1 MNKVSILLG
10 FIALLFLWG
19 QRLHAQEL
27 YTLEKTLDVAYQNS
41 PDIQT
46 QQLSLEQSRE
56 RLNAQKAGL
65 KSRFS
70 LSVDPF
76 SYEKKRSYEQLLSQ
90 WYNYKTISSSGT
102 FSIVQPIKA
111 TDGKI
116 SLMNQFGYVNS
127 TTNDKT
133 PEEYYSNNVS
143 LNISQP
149 LFSKYNSNKMG
160 LRQVEL
166 DLETALLRFAI
177 LKLTTEKSV
186 SQYFYN
192 VYQAQQSLDIAKEEQ
207 ANQQKSYDIIK
218 NKVDAGLSA
227 EEELWQAELNL
238 ANAESSVN
246 NAEVSLENAK
256 DEMKQAIGMNLSA
269 DFNVLANVDV
279 KTIDVKLEDAIAY
292 ALHQRMELRQY
303 EISIET
309 SKMNLLSTKDN
320 DKIKGSVDLTVGL
333 FGNDA
338 NVGQIYNTPTDN
350 EKVALSFN
358 IPIWDWGQ
366 RKSLIKV
373 AEASLKTSEINYEHE
388 KVTIEME
395 VRQIYR
401 SLKNLVYQIDIAK
414 KSVDNAQKTYEL
426 NLEKYE
432 NGDLTSMDLSLYQNQ
447 LSTQKNSLTSAL
459 INYKL
464 ELLELKIKTL
474 WDFEAG
480 KSVLP
485 NIYSTNF

>member
-149 LFSKYNSNKMG
+149 LFSK
-160 LRQVEL
+160 
-166 DLETALLRFAI
+166 
-177 LKLTTEKSV
+177 
-186 SQYFYN
+186 
-192 VYQAQQSLDIAKEEQ
+192 
-207 ANQQKSYDIIK
+207 
-218 NKVDAGLSA
+218 
-227 EEELWQAELNL
+227 
-238 ANAESSVN
+238 
-246 NAEVSLENAK
+246 
-256 DEMKQAIGMNLSA
+256 
-269 DFNVLANVDV
+269 
-279 KTIDVKLEDAIAY
+279 
-292 ALHQRMELRQY
+292 
-303 EISIET
+303 
-309 SKMNLLSTKDN
+309 
-320 DKIKGSVDLTVGL
+320 
-333 FGNDA
+333 
-338 NVGQIYNTPTDN
+338 
-350 EKVALSFN
+350 
-358 IPIWDWGQ
+358 
-366 RKSLIKV
+366 
-373 AEASLKTSEINYEHE
+373 
-388 KVTIEME
+388 
-395 VRQIYR
+395 
-401 SLKNLVYQIDIAK
+401 
-414 KSVDNAQKTYEL
+414 
-426 NLEKYE
+426 
-432 NGDLTSMDLSLYQNQ
+432 
-447 LSTQKNSLTSAL
+447 
-459 INYKL
+459 
-464 ELLELKIKTL
+464 
-474 WDFEAG
+474 
-480 KSVLP
+480 
-485 NIYSTNF
+485 

>member
-1 MNKVSILLG
+1 
-10 FIALLFLWG
+10 
-19 QRLHAQEL
+19 
-27 YTLEKTLDVAYQNS
+27 
-41 PDIQT
+41 
-46 QQLSLEQSRE
+46 
-56 RLNAQKAGL
+56 
-65 KSRFS
+65 
-70 LSVDPF
+70 
-76 SYEKKRSYEQLLSQ
+76 
-90 WYNYKTISSSGT
+90 
-102 FSIVQPIKA
+102 
-111 TDGKI
+111 
-116 SLMNQFGYVNS
+116 
-127 TTNDKT
+127 
-133 PEEYYSNNVS
+133 
-143 LNISQP
+143 
-149 LFSKYNSNKMG
+149 MG